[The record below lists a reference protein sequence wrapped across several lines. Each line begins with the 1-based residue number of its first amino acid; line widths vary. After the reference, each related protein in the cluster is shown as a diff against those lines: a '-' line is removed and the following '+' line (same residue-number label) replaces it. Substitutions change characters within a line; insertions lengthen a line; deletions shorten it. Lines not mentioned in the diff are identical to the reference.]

1 MPRPYQIPDSLCL
14 TQFIWL
20 KGLCHRFYGF
30 RFRDRPDA
38 DGSFFKS
45 SESYLLDFAFSQ
57 DLKGLSDSGDLT
69 LRRAYASD
77 VNEILVLI
85 NGCASSNLMLPR
97 GPKYLYENIRDFV
110 VVEADTEK
118 AEPRIVACGSLYV
131 LWEDIDEIRS
141 LAVHPQFQKRGL
153 GSEIV
158 RYLIEEA
165 RKIRIE
171 KVCAFTLDEEFFG
184 KQKSKS
190 SCLTKQEGLLQ
201 GVGCWL

>member
-1 MPRPYQIPDSLCL
+1 MQRPYQIPDSLCL

-30 RFRDRPDA
+30 RLRDHPDA

-110 VVEADTEK
+110 VVEADIEK
-118 AEPRIVACGSLYV
+118 AEPRIVACGSLHV
-131 LWEDIDEIRS
+131 LWEDIAEIRS

-165 RKIRIE
+165 RKIIIE
-171 KVCAFTLDEEFFG
+171 KVCAFTLDEEFF
-184 KQKSKS
+184 KK
-190 SCLTKQEGLLQ
+190 
-201 GVGCWL
+201 

>member
-1 MPRPYQIPDSLCL
+1 MQRPYQIPDSLCL

-30 RFRDRPDA
+30 RFRDRSDA
-38 DGSFFKS
+38 DDSFFKS
-45 SESYLLDFAFSQ
+45 SESHLLDFAFSQ

-110 VVEADTEK
+110 VVEADTKK
-118 AEPRIVACGSLYV
+118 ASRILANLY
-131 LWEDIDEIRS
+131 
-141 LAVHPQFQKRGL
+141 
-153 GSEIV
+153 
-158 RYLIEEA
+158 
-165 RKIRIE
+165 
-171 KVCAFTLDEEFFG
+171 
-184 KQKSKS
+184 
-190 SCLTKQEGLLQ
+190 
-201 GVGCWL
+201 

>member
-1 MPRPYQIPDSLCL
+1 MDVNS
-14 TQFIWL
+14 
-20 KGLCHRFYGF
+20 
-30 RFRDRPDA
+30 
-38 DGSFFKS
+38 
-45 SESYLLDFAFSQ
+45 SQ

-77 VNEILVLI
+77 VNKILVLI
-85 NGCASSNLMLPR
+85 NDCASSNLMLPR
-97 GPKYLYENIRDFV
+97 GPKYIYENIRDFV

-118 AEPRIVACGSLYV
+118 AEPRIVACGSLHV
-131 LWEDIDEIRS
+131 LWEDIAEIRS

-184 KQKSKS
+184 KQKVS
-190 SCLTKQEGLLQ
+190 LLVLLDKKAYYR